1 MWEWKHQY
9 GGRINDQLR
18 RVGASLDWSREAFT
32 MDESRSAAVKTAFL
46 SLYDAGLIYRRN
58 RLVSWCPHLQTAISD
73 IEVDTV
79 QLEGP
84 TKMTLPSRV
93 GSFTH
98 EFGVLDT
105 FSYPLEDSSGVI
117 NVSTTRLET
126 MVGDTAVAVHPDDE
140 RYRHMIG
147 MLLSVYLLHFTSANL
162 TLLL

>member
-1 MWEWKHQY
+1 VWEWKKQY

-18 RVGASLDWSREAFT
+18 RVGASLDWSREVFT
-32 MDESRSAAVKTAFL
+32 MDAPRSAAVTAAFL
-46 SLYDAGLIYRRN
+46 SLYDDGLIYRRN

-84 TKMTLPSRV
+84 AKLTLPSRSGPFV
-93 GSFTH
+93 H

-105 FSYPLEDSSGVI
+105 FSYPLEDGTGVI

-126 MVGDTAVAVHPDDE
+126 MVGDVAVAVHPDDD
-140 RYRHMIG
+140 RYRHFIG
-147 MLLSVYLLHFTSANL
+147 AFLFALMKLRCL
-162 TLLL
+162 TMR